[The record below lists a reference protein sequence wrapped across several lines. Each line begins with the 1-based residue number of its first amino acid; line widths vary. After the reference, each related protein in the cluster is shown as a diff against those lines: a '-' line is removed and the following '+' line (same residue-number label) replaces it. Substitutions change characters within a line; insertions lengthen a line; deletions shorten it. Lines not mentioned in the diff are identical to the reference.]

1 MHYSHYIGVDIS
13 KNTLDAV
20 IYGTEMRRSD
30 TKHLTNDKAGLKE
43 LVTWAKAAGAKP
55 KDMLI
60 CAEHTGVYGNEL
72 QIFCEKKG
80 IALCL
85 ESPLQIKR
93 SMGLV
98 RGKDDQ
104 IDAIR
109 IAQYAYEHK
118 DKLKLFHRPSGNI
131 ITLSNLLRER
141 RLYVRQKAT
150 LASQQGELGSY
161 ETAQSRN
168 RRESLI
174 NKQDAVIKAVEKQM
188 LEIIKSDEALQK
200 TYDQIS
206 TVVGIGPITAIDTIV
221 YTNNFQN
228 FDTPRQYASF
238 IGVAPFDHTSGTSV
252 NGRTRVSQ
260 FCRKQQK
267 VSITMAARSAI
278 IHDPWMKN
286 YYHRKMKE
294 KGEQRNQHGVVLNA
308 VKFKLVLRMFAVV
321 KSGTPYKVMK
331 Y

>member
-1 MHYSHYIGVDIS
+1 MHYSHFIGVDIS
-13 KNTLDAV
+13 KNTLDAA
-20 IYGTEMRRSD
+20 IYAAEMRRSD

-43 LVTWAKAAGAKP
+43 LITWAKAAGVKP
-55 KDMLI
+55 KNLLI
-60 CAEHTGVYGNEL
+60 CAEHTGVYGNTL
-72 QIFCEKKG
+72 QLFCEKKG

-109 IAQYAYEHK
+109 IAQYAYDHR
-118 DKLKLFHRPSGNI
+118 DKIKLFHRPSSNI
-131 ITLSNLLRER
+131 VNLSSLLRER
-141 RLYVRQKAT
+141 RLYVRQRAT
-150 LASQQGELGSY
+150 LAAQQRELSSY
-161 ETAQSRN
+161 DTPQGKS

-174 NKQDAVIKAVEKQM
+174 NRNDVAIRAVEKQM
-188 LEIIKSDEALQK
+188 MDIVKGDEAIKK
-200 TYDQIS
+200 TYDLICS
-206 TVVGIGPITAIDTIV
+206 VVGIGLVTAIETIV

-228 FDTPRQYASF
+228 FETPRQYASF

-252 NGRTRVSQ
+252 IGRTRVSQ
-260 FCRKQQK
+260 FCRRQQK
-267 VSITMAARSAI
+267 ASITMAARTAI
-278 IHDPWMKN
+278 LNDPWMKN

-308 VKFKLVLRMFAVV
+308 VKFKLVLRMFSVV
-321 KSGTPYKVMK
+321 KSGVPYKVMK
-331 Y
+331 F

>member
-1 MHYSHYIGVDIS
+1 
-13 KNTLDAV
+13 
-20 IYGTEMRRSD
+20 
-30 TKHLTNDKAGLKE
+30 
-43 LVTWAKAAGAKP
+43 
-55 KDMLI
+55 MLI

-109 IAQYAYEHK
+109 IAQYAYDHK
-118 DKLKLFHRPSGNI
+118 DKLKLFHRSSGNI

-150 LASQQGELGSY
+150 IASQQGELGSY

-200 TYDQIS
+200 TYDLIS

>member
-1 MHYSHYIGVDIS
+1 MHYSHYVGVDIS
-13 KNTLDAV
+13 KNTLDAA
-20 IYGTEMRRSD
+20 IYAAEMRRSD
-30 TKHLTNDKAGLKE
+30 TKHLTNDAAGLRE
-43 LVTWAKAAGAKP
+43 LVAWARTAGAKP

-60 CAEHTGVYGNEL
+60 CAEHTGIYGDAL
-72 QIFCEKKG
+72 QTFCEKKG
-80 IALCL
+80 IALCM

-109 IAQYAYEHK
+109 IAQYAYVHK
-118 DKLKLFHRPSGNI
+118 DKLKLFHRPSKSI
-131 ITLSNLLRER
+131 IQLSNLLRER
-141 RLYVRQKAT
+141 RLYVRQKTT
-150 LASQQGELGSY
+150 LRSQQGELGNY
-161 ETAQSRN
+161 ETAQSRV

-174 NKQDAVIKAVEKQM
+174 RKQDAAIDSVEKQM
-188 LEIIKSDEALQK
+188 MEIIKGDAALK
-200 TYDQIS
+200 RTYDLIS
-206 TVVGIGPITAIDTIV
+206 SVVGVGIITAIDTIV

-252 NGRTRVSQ
+252 YGRTRVSQ

-294 KGEQRNQHGVVLNA
+294 KGDLRSQHGVVLNA
-308 VKFKLVLRMFAVV
+308 VKFKLILRMFAVV
-321 KSGTPYKVMK
+321 KSGIPYKVMK

>member
-13 KNTLDAV
+13 KNTLDAA
-20 IYGTEMRRSD
+20 IYAAEMKRSD
-30 TKHLTNDKAGLKE
+30 TRHLTNDAAGLKE
-43 LVTWAKAAGAKP
+43 LVSWAKAAGAKP

-60 CAEHTGVYGNEL
+60 CAEHTGVYGNAL
-72 QIFCEKKG
+72 QLFCEKKG

-98 RGKDDQ
+98 RGKDDK

-109 IAQYAYEHK
+109 IATYAYDHR
-118 DKLKLFHRPSGNI
+118 DKLKLYRRPSGSI
-131 ITLSNLLRER
+131 IELSNLLRER

-150 LASQQGELGSY
+150 LTSQQGELGSY
-161 ETAQSRN
+161 ESAQGRN
-168 RRESLI
+168 RRDGII
-174 NKQDAVIKAVEKQM
+174 NKHNSAIKAIEKQM
-188 LEIIKSDEALQK
+188 LEIVKSDAALEK
-200 TYDQIS
+200 TYNLITS
-206 TVVGIGPITAIDTIV
+206 VVGVGLITAIDTIV

-228 FDTPRQYASF
+228 FETPRQYASF
-238 IGVAPFDHTSGTSV
+238 IGVAPFDYTSGTSV

-278 IHDPWMKN
+278 VNDPWLKN

-294 KGEQRNQHGVVLNA
+294 KGEQRGQHGVVLNA
-308 VKFKLVLRMFAVV
+308 VKFKLILRMFAVI

>member
-13 KNTLDAV
+13 KNTLDAA
-20 IYGTEMRRSD
+20 IYAAEMRRSD

-60 CAEHTGVYGNEL
+60 CAEHTGVYGNDL

-109 IAQYAYEHK
+109 IAQYAYDHK

-141 RLYVRQKAT
+141 RLYVRQKAALT
-150 LASQQGELGSY
+150 SQQGELGRH

-174 NKQDAVIKAVEKQM
+174 GKQDAVIKAVEKQM
-188 LEIIKSDEALQK
+188 LEIIKGDDALQK
-200 TYDQIS
+200 TYNLIRS
-206 TVVGIGPITAIDTIV
+206 VVGIGPITAIDTIV

-321 KSGTPYKVMK
+321 KCGTPYKVMK

>member
-13 KNTLDAV
+13 KNTLDAA
-20 IYGTEMRRSD
+20 IYAAEMRRSD
-30 TKHLTNDKAGLKE
+30 TKHLPNDKTGLKE
-43 LVTWAKAAGAKP
+43 LVAWAKAAGAKP
-55 KDMLI
+55 NDMLI
-60 CAEHTGVYGNEL
+60 CAEHTGVYSNEL
-72 QIFCEKKG
+72 QLFCEKKG

-98 RGKDDQ
+98 RGKDD
-104 IDAIR
+104 
-109 IAQYAYEHK
+109 HK

-131 ITLSNLLRER
+131 ITLANLLRER

-150 LASQQGELGSY
+150 LMAQQAEIGSY
-161 ETAQSRN
+161 ESATSRN

-174 NKQDAVIKAVEKQM
+174 DKHATAVKSVEKQM
-188 LEIIKSDEALQK
+188 MEIIKGDKTLKK
-200 TYDQIS
+200 TYDLIS
-206 TVVGIGPITAIDTIV
+206 SVVGIGPITAIDTIV

-228 FDTPRQYASF
+228 IDTPRQYASF

-267 VSITMAARSAI
+267 VSITLAARSAI
-278 IHDPWMKN
+278 VNDPWMKN

-308 VKFKLVLRMFAVV
+308 VKFKLVLRMFSVV

>member
-13 KNTLDAV
+13 KNTLDAA
-20 IYGTEMRRSD
+20 IYAAEMRRSD

-43 LVTWAKAAGAKP
+43 LVTWAKASGAKP

-72 QIFCEKKG
+72 QIFCEKKC

-109 IAQYAYEHK
+109 IAQYAYDHK
-118 DKLKLFHRPSGNI
+118 DKLKLFHRPSDNI
-131 ITLSNLLRER
+131 QHLSNLLRER

-150 LASQQGELGSY
+150 LTSQQGELGVY
-161 ETAQSRN
+161 ETSQSRN
-168 RRESLI
+168 RREGLI
-174 NKQDAVIKAVEKQM
+174 AKQEAVIKAVEKQM
-188 LEIIKSDEALQK
+188 LEIIKGDAALKK
-200 TYDQIS
+200 TYDLIFS
-206 TVVGIGPITAIDTIV
+206 VVGVGLITAIDTIV

-228 FDTPRQYASF
+228 FETPRQYASF
-238 IGVAPFDHTSGTSV
+238 IGVAPFDHKSGVSV

-278 IHDPWMKN
+278 INDPWMKN

-294 KGEQRNQHGVVLNA
+294 KGEQRSQHGVVLNA
-308 VKFKLVLRMFAVV
+308 VKFKLILRMFAVV

>member
-13 KNTLDAV
+13 KNTLDAA
-20 IYGTEMRRSD
+20 IYAAEMRRSD
-30 TKHLTNDKAGLKE
+30 TKHLTNDAEGLKE
-43 LVTWAKAAGAKP
+43 LVLWAKASGAKP
-55 KDMLI
+55 KSMLI
-60 CAEHTGVYGNEL
+60 CAEHTGVYGNAL
-72 QIFCEKKG
+72 QLFCEKKG

-85 ESPLQIKR
+85 ENPLQIKR

-109 IAQYAYEHK
+109 IAQYAFDHR
-118 DKLKLFHRPSGNI
+118 DKLKLYQRPSDNI
-131 ITLSNLLRER
+131 QHLSNLLRER
-141 RLYVRQKAT
+141 RLYVRQKAA
-150 LASQQGELGSY
+150 LLLQQSELGVY
-161 ETAQSRN
+161 ETAQSRT
-168 RRESLI
+168 RRENLI
-174 NKQDAVIKAVEKQM
+174 CKHDSAIKAVEKQM
-188 LEIIKSDEALQK
+188 MKIIKSDAGLKK
-200 TYDQIS
+200 TYDLILS
-206 TVVGIGPITAIDTIV
+206 VVGIGLVTAIETIV

-228 FDTPRQYASF
+228 FETPRQYASF
-238 IGVAPFDHTSGTSV
+238 IGVAPFDHKSGVSV

-278 IHDPWMKN
+278 INDPWLKS

-294 KGEQRNQHGVVLNA
+294 KGDQRSQHGVILNA
-308 VKFKLVLRMFAVV
+308 VKFKLILRMFAVV

>member
-13 KNTLDAV
+13 KNTIDAA
-20 IYGTEMRRSD
+20 IYAAEMRRSD

-43 LVTWAKAAGAKP
+43 LVTMAKAAGARL

-109 IAQYAYEHK
+109 IAQYAYDHK
-118 DKLKLFHRPSGNI
+118 DKLKLFHRPYGNI

-150 LASQQGELGSY
+150 LTSQQGELGSY

-188 LEIIKSDEALQK
+188 LEIIKSDEALKK
-200 TYDQIS
+200 TYDLIR

-238 IGVAPFDHTSGTSV
+238 IGVAPFNHTSGTSV

-278 IHDPWMKN
+278 VNDPWIKN

-308 VKFKLVLRMFAVV
+308 VKFKLVLRMFDVV

>member
-13 KNTLDAV
+13 KNTLDAA
-20 IYGTEMRRSD
+20 IYAAEMRRSD
-30 TKHLTNDKAGLKE
+30 TKHLPNDKTGLKE
-43 LVTWAKAAGAKP
+43 LVAWAKAAGAKP
-55 KDMLI
+55 NDMLI
-60 CAEHTGVYGNEL
+60 CAEHTGVYSNEL
-72 QIFCEKKG
+72 QLFCEKKG

-109 IAQYAYEHK
+109 IAQYAYDHK

-131 ITLSNLLRER
+131 ITLANLLRER

-150 LASQQGELGSY
+150 LMAQQAEIGSY
-161 ETAQSRN
+161 ECATSRN

-174 NKQDAVIKAVEKQM
+174 DRHAAAVKSVEKQM
-188 LEIIKSDEALQK
+188 MEIIKGDKSLKK
-200 TYDQIS
+200 TYDLIS
-206 TVVGIGPITAIDTIV
+206 SVVGIGPITAIDTIV

-278 IHDPWMKN
+278 VNDPWMKN

-294 KGEQRNQHGVVLNA
+294 KGDQRNQHGVVLNA
-308 VKFKLVLRMFAVV
+308 VKFKLVLRMFSVV

>member
-13 KNTLDAV
+13 KNTLDAA
-20 IYGTEMRRSD
+20 IYAAEMRRSD
-30 TKHLTNDKAGLKE
+30 TKHLINDKAGLKE
-43 LVTWAKAAGAKP
+43 LITWAKAAGAKP

-80 IALCL
+80 IPLCL

-109 IAQYAYEHK
+109 IAQYAYDHK

-131 ITLSNLLRER
+131 IALSNLLRER
-141 RLYVRQKAT
+141 RLYVRQKASLT
-150 LASQQGELGSY
+150 SQQGELGDY
-161 ETAQSRN
+161 ETTQSRN

-174 NKQDAVIKAVEKQM
+174 SKQDTVIKAVEKQM
-188 LEIIKSDEALQK
+188 LEIIKGDDALKK
-200 TYDQIS
+200 TYDLIRS
-206 TVVGIGPITAIDTIV
+206 VVGIGPITAIDTIV

-278 IHDPWMKN
+278 VNDPWMKN

-294 KGEQRNQHGVVLNA
+294 KGEQRSQHGVVLNA

>member
-13 KNTLDAV
+13 KNTLDAA
-20 IYGTEMRRSD
+20 IYAAEMRRSD

-43 LVTWAKAAGAKP
+43 LVTWAKAAGATP

-72 QIFCEKKG
+72 QIFCERKG

-109 IAQYAYEHK
+109 IAQYANDHK

-131 ITLSNLLRER
+131 IALSNLLRER

-150 LASQQGELGSY
+150 LTSQQGELGSH

-168 RRESLI
+168 RRDSLI
-174 NKQDAVIKAVEKQM
+174 SKHGAAIKAVEKQM
-188 LEIIKSDEALQK
+188 LEIIKGDEALKK
-200 TYDQIS
+200 TYDLVS
-206 TVVGIGPITAIDTIV
+206 SVVGIGPVTAIETIV

-228 FDTPRQYASF
+228 FSTPRQYASF

-278 IHDPWMKN
+278 VNDPWMKN

-321 KSGTPYKVMK
+321 KSGTPYKVMN

>member
-1 MHYSHYIGVDIS
+1 MYYSHYIGVDIS
-13 KNTLDAV
+13 KNTFDAA
-20 IYGTEMRRSD
+20 IYADEMRRSD

-43 LVTWAKAAGAKP
+43 LLAWVKAAGAKP

-60 CAEHTGVYGNEL
+60 CAEHTGVYSNEL
-72 QIFCEKKG
+72 QLFCEKKG

-85 ESPLQIKR
+85 ENPLHIKR

-109 IAQYAYEHK
+109 IAQYAYGHK
-118 DKLKLFHRPSGNI
+118 DKLKLFHRPSSNI
-131 ITLSNLLRER
+131 ITLANLLRER
-141 RLYVRQKAT
+141 RLYVRQKT
-150 LASQQGELGSY
+150 SLMIQQAEVGSY
-161 ETAQSRN
+161 EGATSRK
-168 RRESLI
+168 RRENLI
-174 NKQDAVIKAVEKQM
+174 AKHNAAIKSIDKQM
-188 LEIIKSDEALQK
+188 MEIVKGDEALNK
-200 TYDQIS
+200 TYDLIS
-206 TVVGIGPITAIDTIV
+206 SVVGIGLITAIDTIV

-228 FDTPRQYASF
+228 FATPRQYASF

-267 VSITMAARSAI
+267 AFITMAARSAI
-278 IHDPWMKN
+278 VNDPWMKN

-308 VKFKLVLRMFAVV
+308 VKFKLILRMFSVV
-321 KSGTPYKVMK
+321 RSGTPYKVMK

>member
-1 MHYSHYIGVDIS
+1 MHYSHYVGVDIS
-13 KNTLDAV
+13 KNTIDAA
-20 IYGTEMRRSD
+20 IYAAEMKRSD
-30 TKHLTNDKAGLKE
+30 TKRLTNDDAGFKE
-43 LVTWAKAAGAKP
+43 LILWAKSAGAKP
-55 KDMLI
+55 KSMLI
-60 CAEHTGVYGNEL
+60 CAEHTGVYGNAL
-72 QIFCEKKG
+72 QLFCEKKG
-80 IALCL
+80 IALCM

-109 IAQYAYEHK
+109 IAQYAYDHR
-118 DKLKLFHRPSGNI
+118 DKIKLFHRPSSNI
-131 ITLSNLLRER
+131 VNLSSLLRER

-150 LASQQGELGSY
+150 LTAQQGELSSSD
-161 ETAQSRN
+161 TSQSRS
-168 RRESLI
+168 RREILI
-174 NKQDAVIKAVEKQM
+174 NRIDVTIRAVEKQM
-188 LEIIKSDEALQK
+188 KDIIVRDEALKK
-200 TYDQIS
+200 TYDLIS
-206 TVVGIGPITAIDTIV
+206 SVVGIGLVTAIETIV

-228 FDTPRQYASF
+228 FETPRQYASF

-252 NGRTRVSQ
+252 SGRTRVSQ

-278 IHDPWMKN
+278 VNDPWMRN

-308 VKFKLVLRMFAVV
+308 VKFKLVLRMFSVV
-321 KSGTPYKVMK
+321 KSGVPYKVMK
-331 Y
+331 F

>member
-13 KNTLDAV
+13 KNTLDAA
-20 IYGTEMRRSD
+20 IYAAEMRRSD
-30 TKHLTNDKAGLKE
+30 TKHMTNDKAGLKE
-43 LVTWAKAAGAKP
+43 LITWAKAAGAKP

-109 IAQYAYEHK
+109 IAQYAYDHR

-150 LASQQGELGSY
+150 LTSQQGELGDY

-174 NKQDAVIKAVEKQM
+174 SKQDAVIKAVEKQM
-188 LEIIKSDEALQK
+188 LEIIKGDEALK
-200 TYDQIS
+200 ETYDLIRS
-206 TVVGIGPITAIDTIV
+206 VVGIGPITAIDTIV

-278 IHDPWMKN
+278 VNDPWMKN

>member
-20 IYGTEMRRSD
+20 IYATEMRRSD

-109 IAQYAYEHK
+109 IAQYAYDHK
-118 DKLKLFHRPSGNI
+118 DKLKLFHSPSGNI

-168 RRESLI
+168 RRKSLI

-200 TYDQIS
+200 TYDLIS

>member
-13 KNTLDAV
+13 KNTLDAA
-20 IYGTEMRRSD
+20 IYATEMRRSD

-43 LVTWAKAAGAKP
+43 LIAWIKAAGAKP
-55 KDMLI
+55 KDMII

-72 QIFCEKKG
+72 QLFCEKKG

-109 IAQYAYEHK
+109 IAQYAYDHR
-118 DKLKLFHRPSGNI
+118 DKLRLFIRPSSNI
-131 ITLSNLLRER
+131 VTLANLLRER
-141 RLYVRQKAT
+141 RLYVRQRAT
-150 LASQQGELGSY
+150 LVAQQGELGSY
-161 ETAQSRN
+161 EATQSRH
-168 RRESLI
+168 RRECLI
-174 NKQDAVIKAVEKQM
+174 DRHIAAIKSVENQM
-188 LEIIKSDEALQK
+188 LEIIQKDTALKK
-200 TYDQIS
+200 TFDLIS
-206 TVVGIGPITAIDTIV
+206 SVVGVGLITAIDTIV

-252 NGRTRVSQ
+252 SGRTRVSQ

-294 KGEQRNQHGVVLNA
+294 KGDLRNQHGVVLNA
-308 VKFKLVLRMFAVV
+308 VKFKLILRMFAVV
-321 KSGTPYKVMK
+321 KSGVPYKVMM

>member
-13 KNTLDAV
+13 KNTLDAA
-20 IYGTEMRRSD
+20 IYAAEMRRSD

-60 CAEHTGVYGNEL
+60 CAEHTGVYGNDL

-109 IAQYAYEHK
+109 IAQYAYDHK

-141 RLYVRQKAT
+141 RLYVRQKAALT
-150 LASQQGELGSY
+150 SQQGELGRH

-174 NKQDAVIKAVEKQM
+174 NKQETVIKAVEKQM

-200 TYDQIS
+200 TYDLIS

-321 KSGTPYKVMK
+321 KCGTPYKVMK

>member
-13 KNTLDAV
+13 KNTLDAA
-20 IYGTEMRRSD
+20 IYAAEMRRSD
-30 TKHLTNDKAGLKE
+30 TKHLTNDKAGLNE
-43 LVTWAKAAGAKP
+43 LITWAKAAGAKP

-109 IAQYAYEHK
+109 IAQYAYDHK
-118 DKLKLFHRPSGNI
+118 DKLKLFRRPSGNI
-131 ITLSNLLRER
+131 IALSNLLRER

-150 LASQQGELGSY
+150 LTSQQGELGDY
-161 ETAQSRN
+161 ETTQSRN

-174 NKQDAVIKAVEKQM
+174 SKQDAVIKAVEKQM
-188 LEIIKSDEALQK
+188 LEIIKGDDALKK
-200 TYDQIS
+200 TYDLIRS
-206 TVVGIGPITAIDTIV
+206 VVGIGPITAIDTIV

-278 IHDPWMKN
+278 VNDPWMKN

-294 KGEQRNQHGVVLNA
+294 KGEQRSQHGVVLNA

>member
-13 KNTLDAV
+13 KNTLDAA
-20 IYGTEMRRSD
+20 IYAAEMRRSD

-43 LVTWAKAAGAKP
+43 LITWAKAAGAKP

-72 QIFCEKKG
+72 QLFCEKKG
-80 IALCL
+80 VALCM

-109 IAQYAYEHK
+109 IAQYAYDHK
-118 DKLKLFHRPSGNI
+118 DKLKLFNRPSGNI

-150 LASQQGELGSY
+150 LTSQQGELGGY

-174 NKQDAVIKAVEKQM
+174 SKQDAVIKAVEKQM
-188 LEIIKSDEALQK
+188 LEIIKGDEALKK
-200 TYDQIS
+200 TYDLIRS
-206 TVVGIGPITAIDTIV
+206 VVGIGLITAIDTIV

>member
-1 MHYSHYIGVDIS
+1 MQFSHYIGVDIS
-13 KNTLDAV
+13 KNTLDAA
-20 IYGTEMRRSD
+20 IYASEMKKAD
-30 TKHLTNDKAGLKE
+30 TKHLTNDAAGLKE
-43 LVTWAKAAGAKP
+43 LIAWAKGQGVKP
-55 KDMLI
+55 KKMVI
-60 CAEHTGVYGNEL
+60 CAEHTGVYGNNL
-72 QIFCEKKG
+72 QLFCEKKG
-80 IALCL
+80 YALCL

-109 IAQYAYEHK
+109 IAQYAYDHRE
-118 DKLKLFHRPSGNI
+118 KLTLFKRPSDNI
-131 ITLSNLLRER
+131 LALSNLLRER
-141 RLYVRQKAT
+141 RLYVRQRAT
-150 LASQQGELGSY
+150 LMSAQSELGQY
-161 ETAQSRN
+161 ESSQSRN
-168 RRESLI
+168 RRDTLI
-174 NKQDAVIKAVEKQM
+174 DKMATMVKAIEKQM
-188 LEIIKSDEALQK
+188 VEIVNKDPDIKRN
-200 TYDQIS
+200 YDLIR
-206 TVVGIGPITAIDTIV
+206 TVVGIGLITAVDTLV

-228 FDTPRQYASF
+228 FSTPRQYASF

-267 VSITMAARSAI
+267 CSITMAARTAI
-278 IHDPWMKN
+278 INDPWMRN

-308 VKFKLVLRMFAVV
+308 VKFKLILRMFSVV
-321 KSGTPYKVMK
+321 KSGTAYKVMN

>member
-13 KNTLDAV
+13 KNTLDAA
-20 IYGTEMRRSD
+20 IYAAEMRRSD
-30 TKHLTNDKAGLKE
+30 TKHLTNDKTGLKE
-43 LVTWAKAAGAKP
+43 LVAWAKTAGAKP

-80 IALCL
+80 IAICL

-109 IAQYAYEHK
+109 IAQYAYDHK

-161 ETAQSRN
+161 ETAQSRI

-188 LEIIKSDEALQK
+188 LEIIKGDEALQN
-200 TYDQIS
+200 TYDLIRS
-206 TVVGIGPITAIDTIV
+206 VVGIGPITAIDTIV

>member
-13 KNTLDAV
+13 KNTLDAA
-20 IYGTEMRRSD
+20 IYAAEMRRSD
-30 TKHLTNDKAGLKE
+30 TKHLINDKAGLKE
-43 LVTWAKAAGAKP
+43 LITWAKAAGAKP

-109 IAQYAYEHK
+109 IAQYAYDHK

-131 ITLSNLLRER
+131 IALSNLLRER
-141 RLYVRQKAT
+141 RLYVRQKASLT
-150 LASQQGELGSY
+150 SQQGELGDY
-161 ETAQSRN
+161 ETTQSRN

-174 NKQDAVIKAVEKQM
+174 SKQDTVIKAVEKQM
-188 LEIIKSDEALQK
+188 LEIIKGDDALKK
-200 TYDQIS
+200 TYDLIRS
-206 TVVGIGPITAIDTIV
+206 VVGIGPITAIDTIV

-278 IHDPWMKN
+278 VNDPWMKN

-294 KGEQRNQHGVVLNA
+294 KGEQRSQHGVVLNA

>member
-20 IYGTEMRRSD
+20 IYAAEMRRSD

-200 TYDQIS
+200 TYDLIS

-228 FDTPRQYASF
+228 FDTPRQYTSF

>member
-13 KNTLDAV
+13 KNTLDAA
-20 IYGTEMRRSD
+20 IYAAEMKRSD
-30 TKHLTNDKAGLKE
+30 TRHLTNDTAGLKE
-43 LVTWAKAAGAKP
+43 LVNWAKSAGARP

-60 CAEHTGVYGNEL
+60 CAEHTGVYGNAL
-72 QIFCEKKG
+72 QLFCEKKG

-85 ESPLQIKR
+85 ESPIQIKR

-98 RGKDDQ
+98 RGKDDK

-109 IAQYAYEHK
+109 IATYAYDHR
-118 DKLKLFHRPSGNI
+118 DKLKLYHRPLGSI
-131 ITLSNLLRER
+131 IELSNLLRER

-150 LASQQGELGSY
+150 LTSQQGELGGY
-161 ETAQSRN
+161 ESARSRN
-168 RRESLI
+168 RRDGI
-174 NKQDAVIKAVEKQM
+174 IGKQNLAIKAIEKQM
-188 LEIIKSDEALQK
+188 LEIVRNDEALRK
-200 TYDQIS
+200 TYDLITS
-206 TVVGIGPITAIDTIV
+206 VVGIGLITAIDTIV
-221 YTNNFQN
+221 YTNNFLN

-238 IGVAPFDHTSGTSV
+238 IGVAPFEHTSGTSV

-267 VSITMAARSAI
+267 VAITMAARTAI
-278 IHDPWMKN
+278 VNDPWLKS

-294 KGEQRNQHGVVLNA
+294 KGEQRGQHGVVLNA
-308 VKFKLVLRMFAVV
+308 VKFKLILRMFAVV

>member
-13 KNTLDAV
+13 KNTLDAA
-20 IYGTEMRRSD
+20 IYAAEMRRSD

-43 LVTWAKAAGAKP
+43 LVTWAKAAGATP

-72 QIFCEKKG
+72 QIFCERKG

-109 IAQYAYEHK
+109 IAQYAYDHK

-131 ITLSNLLRER
+131 IALSSLLRER

-150 LASQQGELGSY
+150 LTSQQGELGSH

-168 RRESLI
+168 RRDSLI
-174 NKQDAVIKAVEKQM
+174 SKHGAAIKAVEKQM
-188 LEIIKSDEALQK
+188 LEIIKGDEALKK
-200 TYDQIS
+200 TYDLVS
-206 TVVGIGPITAIDTIV
+206 SVVGIGPVTAIETIV

-228 FDTPRQYASF
+228 FSTPRQYASF

-278 IHDPWMKN
+278 VNDPWMKN

-308 VKFKLVLRMFAVV
+308 VKFKLILRMFAVV
-321 KSGTPYKVMK
+321 KSGTPYKVMN

>member
-1 MHYSHYIGVDIS
+1 MQFSHYIGVDIS
-13 KNTLDAV
+13 KNTLDAA
-20 IYGTEMRRSD
+20 IYASEMKKSD
-30 TKHLTNDKAGLKE
+30 TKHLTNDAAGLKE
-43 LVTWAKAAGAKP
+43 LIAWAKEKGVKP
-55 KDMLI
+55 KKMVI
-60 CAEHTGVYGNEL
+60 CAEHTGVYGNNL
-72 QIFCEKKG
+72 QLFCEKKG
-80 IALCL
+80 YALCL

-109 IAQYAYEHK
+109 IAQYAYDHRE
-118 DKLKLFHRPSGNI
+118 KLVLYHRPSGSI

-150 LASQQGELGSY
+150 LTATQSELGQF
-161 ETAQSRN
+161 ETSQSRN
-168 RRESLI
+168 RREALI
-174 NKQDAVIKAVEKQM
+174 DKLASMVKAIEKQM
-188 LEIIKSDEALQK
+188 LEIIAGDPDLKK
-200 TYDQIS
+200 NYDLIS
-206 TVVGIGPITAIDTIV
+206 TVVGIGPITAIDTLV

-228 FDTPRQYASF
+228 FSTPRQYASF

-267 VSITMAARSAI
+267 TSITMAARSAI
-278 IHDPWMKN
+278 INDPWMRN

-308 VKFKLVLRMFAVV
+308 VKFKLILRMFSVV
-321 KSGTPYKVMK
+321 KSGTAYKVMN

>member
-13 KNTLDAV
+13 KNTLDAA
-20 IYGTEMRRSD
+20 IYAAEMRRSD

-60 CAEHTGVYGNEL
+60 CAEHTGVYGNDL

-109 IAQYAYEHK
+109 IAQYAYDHK

-141 RLYVRQKAT
+141 RLYVRQKAALT
-150 LASQQGELGSY
+150 SQQGELGRH

-174 NKQDAVIKAVEKQM
+174 NKQEAVIKAVEKQM

-200 TYDQIS
+200 TYDLIS

-321 KSGTPYKVMK
+321 KCGTPYKVMK